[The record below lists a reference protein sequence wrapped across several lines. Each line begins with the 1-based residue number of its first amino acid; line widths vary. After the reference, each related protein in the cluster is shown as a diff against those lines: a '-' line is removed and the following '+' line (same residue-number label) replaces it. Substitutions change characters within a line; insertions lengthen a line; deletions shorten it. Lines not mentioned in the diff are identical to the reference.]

1 MAVRKRVLKY
11 RLAVDIGKKKGT
23 SIGKKEDAR
32 ELLKRLLEDKPRTS
46 KERERIFAVLVTGLR
61 RAKVPAWEKDDVIKE
76 FVRMREEIEDEER
89 GIIKNPML
97 RGETEEVEKHAVRP
111 VPKQNRGF
119 LRENVSN
126 NIRRYK
132 EELKILKK
140 HK

>member
-1 MAVRKRVLKY
+1 MAARKRVLKY
-11 RLAVDIGKKKGT
+11 TPAVDINQ
-23 SIGKKEDAR
+23 R
-32 ELLKRLLEDKPRTS
+32 ELVKRLLEDKPRINL
-46 KERERIFAVLVTGLR
+46 ERERFFATLVDGLKR
-61 RAKVPAWEKDDVIKE
+61 GRVPTKEKERHIEE
-76 FVRMREEIEDEER
+76 FVKMRKEIEDEER
-89 GIIKNPML
+89 GITKKPAL
-97 RGETEEVEKHAVRP
+97 RGETEEVEKYAVRP

>member
-1 MAVRKRVLKY
+1 MATRRRVLKY
-11 RLAVDIGKKKGT
+11 RTESQG
-23 SIGKKEDAR
+23 
-32 ELLKRLLEDKPRTS
+32 ELMKRLLKVTRLLKEKP
-46 KERERIFAVLVTGLR
+46 KINLERERFFAVLVSDLR
-61 RAKVPAWEKDDVIKE
+61 KAKMPAKEKDDVIKE
-76 FVRMREEIEDEER
+76 FVRMRKEIEDEER
-89 GIIKNPML
+89 GITKKPAL
-97 RGETEEVEKHAVRP
+97 SGETEEFEKHAVRP

>member
-1 MAVRKRVLKY
+1 MATRRRVLKY
-11 RLAVDIGKKKGT
+11 RTESQG
-23 SIGKKEDAR
+23 
-32 ELLKRLLEDKPRTS
+32 ELMKRLLKVTRLLKEKP
-46 KERERIFAVLVTGLR
+46 KVNLERERFFAVLVSDLR
-61 RAKVPAWEKDDVIKE
+61 KAKMPAKEKDDVIKE
-76 FVRMREEIEDEER
+76 FVRMRKEIEDEER
-89 GIIKNPML
+89 GITKKPAL
-97 RGETEEVEKHAVRP
+97 SGETEEFEKHAVRP

>member
-11 RLAVDIGKKKGT
+11 KPAVRL
-23 SIGKKEDAR
+23 EPENAR
-32 ELLKRLLEDKPRTS
+32 ELVMRLLKEKPITAG
-46 KERERIFAVLVTGLR
+46 ERERLFTVLSTGLR
-61 RAKVPAWEKDDVIKE
+61 KAKRWTKDNDDVMRE
-76 FVRMREEIEDEER
+76 LVRMRQEIEDEER
-89 GIIKNPML
+89 GITKKPAL
-97 RGETEEVEKHAVRP
+97 SGETEEVEKHATMP
-111 VPKQNRGF
+111 VTRKRDGF